1 MILFT
6 KARGEWCKPLVC
18 VSFSHFQGE
27 LHLSTYYKFSEK
39 CLGMAEYDTSNLVK
53 KELVLAY
60 RNVADYVRDN
70 INGYFFNTTPVA
82 ENYHKMLRLLSRDN
96 CPEVSEIATEQLKL
110 MEEYYKP
117 EQKKEHPKQEQK
129 HLFGKKQGQER

>member
-1 MILFT
+1 
-6 KARGEWCKPLVC
+6 
-18 VSFSHFQGE
+18 
-27 LHLSTYYKFSEK
+27 
-39 CLGMAEYDTSNLVK
+39 MAEYDTSNLVK

-70 INGYFFNTTPVA
+70 INGYFFNTAPVA

-96 CPEVSEIATEQLKL
+96 CPEVSEIAMEQLKL

-117 EQKKEHPKQEQK
+117 EQKKEHSKQEQKEEKKERK